1 MKKFITYLFFLF
13 NFLFC
18 YAQKSQTGTY
28 TVTSEKAYFH
38 NQADVNTIR
47 KGYVLRNDEVQV
59 QKSQG
64 KYVYAIY
71 TSTTGKQTKG
81 WLLLNNLS
89 PKTTTTKQ
97 KLPFVGTK
105 QAYMRSGMGY
115 LVTIKADGIVTIR
128 FNAGQIIGD
137 GGESIIYNGKYSK
150 IIKVDDTNYKIE
162 NDKISIVD
170 ENGVVEKG
178 CSGIENEIYEYK
190 F

>member
-64 KYVYAIY
+64 KFVYATY
-71 TSTTGKQTKG
+71 TSVTGKQTKG
-81 WLLLNNLS
+81 WLLSAGLKKNISTNKPVMAKFLVKS
-89 PKTTTTKQ
+89 NDLFFVVNQKEFIVQKEFRSIDLTQESDPDKLAIVSTYGGSGWTTYSATLQ
-97 KLPFVGTK
+97 K
-105 QAYMRSGMGY
+105 
-115 LVTIKADGIVTIR
+115 
-128 FNAGQIIGD
+128 NGD
-137 GGESIIYNGKYSK
+137 I
-150 IIKVDDTNYKIE
+150 
-162 NDKISIVD
+162 
-170 ENGVVEKG
+170 
-178 CSGIENEIYEYK
+178 
-190 F
+190 

>member
-115 LVTIKADGIVTIR
+115 LVTIKADGIVTIN
-128 FNAGQIIGD
+128 FYTSNS
-137 GGESIIYNGKYSK
+137 ESIIYNGKFSK
-150 IIKVDDTNYKIE
+150 IIKVKEENANYKIE
-162 NDKISIVD
+162 SDKISIVD

-178 CSGIENEIYEYK
+178 CSGIENEVCEYK
-190 F
+190 FD